1 MIEIN
6 LLPEELRVKVRVKQ
20 AGSYVDPLDL
30 VKGAFLILAVLLLLN
45 ICLAGLS
52 VIKNIQV
59 ANLNSKWEKLGP
71 QRKVL
76 DDLNKESSIVT
87 QDAKVIESLSQQR
100 ISWPEKLSALSLKLP
115 SGIWFSQLKISQ
127 KEFTLQASAISL
139 QKQELNLIRKFMDN
153 LKNDS
158 SFIKDFDKLQ
168 LNSVEKKV
176 IGGYEVADFVI
187 SGTIK

>member
-115 SGIWFSQLKISQ
+115 SGI
-127 KEFTLQASAISL
+127 
-139 QKQELNLIRKFMDN
+139 
-153 LKNDS
+153 
-158 SFIKDFDKLQ
+158 
-168 LNSVEKKV
+168 
-176 IGGYEVADFVI
+176 
-187 SGTIK
+187 